1 MQNTTSKK
9 LTDGFGTTHHRRS
22 TQNGKRHKMK
32 KLLILLIL
40 LSSCST
46 PEQLMT
52 TSTKIVK
59 GDTITVTEYVNLTR
73 QQRLALR
80 DEMKHERKLV
90 NDSLNYEIK
99 RAKTINK
106 RISDSLN
113 ATIKLAKIEI
123 HELRLIN
130 QQLKDSLKYSFK
142 EKKVDNKH
150 VENVQKQ
157 EDKHEKKMAKK
168 SNWWVW
174 MLVGSIVTLIIIFI
188 FRR

>member
-1 MQNTTSKK
+1 
-9 LTDGFGTTHHRRS
+9 
-22 TQNGKRHKMK
+22 
-32 KLLILLIL
+32 
-40 LSSCST
+40 
-46 PEQLMT
+46 MT
-52 TSTKIVK
+52 TSTKVVK

-73 QQRLALR
+73 QQRLALK

-99 RAKTINK
+99 QAKTINK
-106 RISDSLN
+106 RISDSLG
-113 ATIKLAKIEI
+113 AVVKLAKIEI
-123 HELRLIN
+123 RELRLIN
-130 QQLKDSLKYSFK
+130 QQLEDSLKHSFK

-150 VENVQKQ
+150 TEKVQKQ
-157 EDKHEKKMAKK
+157 ENKHDIKLKKK